1 MIRLV
6 CYKLCLKL
14 QTHKKKSIEKNIIQN
29 DEHQNMGDFKT
40 HETTCSKIYM
50 TDLLPRTNGKKK
62 LLASNTVRTVLT
74 KNWVFTIIK
83 ATNPNEIDPP
93 SVR

>member
-1 MIRLV
+1 MFV
-6 CYKLCLKL
+6 TNFASNYKHM
-14 QTHKKKSIEKNIIQN
+14 TKSIEKKTHTQN
-29 DEHQNMGDFKT
+29 DEHQSMGDFKT

-83 ATNPNEIDPP
+83 ATNPNDIDPP